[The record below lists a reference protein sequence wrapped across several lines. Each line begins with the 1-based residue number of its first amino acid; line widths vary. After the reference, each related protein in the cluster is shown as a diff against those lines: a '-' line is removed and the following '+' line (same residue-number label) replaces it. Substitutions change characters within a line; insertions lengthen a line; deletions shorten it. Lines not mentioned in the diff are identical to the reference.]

1 MPLKQATVVV
11 LVIGVLALLARV
23 TGTFDSPPE
32 HGEAEC
38 KCVVSGGT
46 ASAGPI
52 PPLPGDRD
60 TTFDGVTY

>member
-11 LVIGVLALLARV
+11 LVIGVLLLLARV

-32 HGEAEC
+32 RSEAEC
-38 KCVVSGGT
+38 KCA

>member
-1 MPLKQATVVV
+1 MLLKRAAVAL
-11 LVIGVLALLARV
+11 LVIGVLVLLARV

-32 HGEAEC
+32 HSEAEC
-38 KCVVSGGT
+38 KCVVSGGA